1 MTCRALPGLPT
12 RPAGLSVRPAMKIR
26 FPLLALN
33 IAGGAAVLASYAY
46 AFGQPPEV
54 RSALWGGVPES
65 LQPLYTAG
73 MCAATV
79 GYFPMTWLFVVGSSE
94 RAGSD
99 EPGRERSVRAGYGL
113 ILLFSAAWTPLT
125 VELIRAPSVFCYLL
139 TRVVLFAVAFGSL
152 SILAHTVRHGRAA
165 TGPFRWLPFLGALA
179 FSFQT
184 VVLDALVWPALYPL

>member
-1 MTCRALPGLPT
+1 VGIVVVGAYIEGARLRDPRRGPAPMTCRALPGLPT

-46 AFGQPPEV
+46 AFG
-54 RSALWGGVPES
+54 
-65 LQPLYTAG
+65 
-73 MCAATV
+73 
-79 GYFPMTWLFVVGSSE
+79 
-94 RAGSD
+94 
-99 EPGRERSVRAGYGL
+99 
-113 ILLFSAAWTPLT
+113 
-125 VELIRAPSVFCYLL
+125 
-139 TRVVLFAVAFGSL
+139 SL

-179 FSFQT
+179 FSFHT